1 MSVILSFILYMKI
14 VHGYLPVLRKKSFPL
29 QRNEDTARLTNRN
42 NLKTENVMKHLL
54 LVLVMFSA
62 LNAAAA
68 DTAPRHRHQHVDAAL
83 VQPADSA
90 NSVEAYSDTTTYE
103 TYDDEPEEAV
113 STPARSVSPSDY
125 SDPFSFYNALWTV
138 GVGGVII
145 AILLT
150 LLFLVLILAPV
161 AIVVVLIRYLFKSHN
176 DRMMLR
182 EKAMERGYAR
192 GETAG
197 AAGANASGQPEYS
210 PADYEKMRDDY
221 MLKRGIQNVAVG
233 MGLVIMFGCW
243 GAEFLV
249 GIGFLVV
256 CLGVGQIVISR
267 LVPGVSGKRGH
278 NSDVKVDIQIP
289 KRKHGRDRRR
299 GGRPDARD
307 ASAEVYDETKDNQ

>member
-1 MSVILSFILYMKI
+1 MKI

-83 VQPADSA
+83 VQSADSA

-113 STPARSVSPSDY
+113 SAPARSVSPSDY

-197 AAGANASGQPEYS
+197 AEGANAYGQPEYS
-210 PADYEKMRDDY
+210 AADYEKVRDDY

-267 LVPGVSGKRGH
+267 LVPGVSGRRGH
-278 NSDVKVDIQIP
+278 NSGVKVDIQIP